1 MQKDI
6 TDKSFV
12 INIFL
17 IFIFLITAK
26 SYFLLKIP
34 PQIVG
39 DSPEYV
45 SVIKNISEGKGFSE
59 VDPTDNQIKAYARR
73 PPIFFYAVY
82 IFNFFKDIGKNT
94 IFLNYLS
101 SFLIV
106 FLSIYLSFYI
116 TKNKLIAIATGWL
129 LSLNAN
135 ILYNSL
141 LIMSDTFFSLTVII
155 FILIVIYF
163 INNPTKKLF
172 LLMGISLGVCV
183 LTRTVLKF
191 YWIILGLLIFFYF
204 FKSEDI
210 KKRLKYL
217 FLFIFSYSII
227 ILPYHLRNYKK
238 LKTLSIESYQGA
250 SAMWSIMPLIEN
262 TDYEKLYQK
271 DISYKEILDILK
283 KYDYPNLAEHEIR
296 KRYDL
301 DTVEYSKKLFGIAKY
316 TIINNPSGYFKI
328 FIKNIINNIT
338 SSSAYLKII
347 DFAKPGY
354 YDKQHKIMLDLTIQ
368 KNNINLSQIKYLIP
382 NLIFR
387 ILNLIIFV
395 FSLIG
400 IIASFKKLDKRQ
412 SIFLISF
419 LSYII
424 IISSL
429 SSSYDRYRLPIEFII
444 NFYLAYFLCNLE
456 DIKQNLSIKL
466 KRIS

>member
-17 IFIFLITAK
+17 IFIFLITVK

-59 VDPTDNQIKAYARR
+59 INTLNNQTEPYARR

-82 IFNFFKDIGKNT
+82 ILNFFKDIEKNI

-106 FLSIYLSFYI
+106 FLSIYLSFHI

-155 FILIVIYF
+155 FILTVIYF

-172 LLMGISLGVCV
+172 LLTGISLGICV

-191 YWIILGLLIFFYF
+191 YWIIFGLLIFFYF

-217 FLFIFSYSII
+217 FLFIFAYSIAI
-227 ILPYHLRNYKK
+227 FPYHLRNYNK
-238 LKTLSIESYQGA
+238 LNTLSIESYQGA
-250 SAMWSIMPLIEN
+250 SAMWSIMPLIKN
-262 TDYEKLYQK
+262 TDYGKLYQK
-271 DISYKEILDILK
+271 EMSYKEILDILK
-283 KYDYPNLAEHEIR
+283 KYDYPNLAEYEIR
-296 KRYDL
+296 KKYDL
-301 DTVEYSKKLFGIAKY
+301 TTVEYSKKLFKIAKY
-316 TIINNPSGYFKI
+316 TIINNPVGYFKI
-328 FIKNIINNIT
+328 FIKNVINNIT
-338 SSSAYLKII
+338 SSSAYLK
-347 DFAKPGY
+347 
-354 YDKQHKIMLDLTIQ
+354 
-368 KNNINLSQIKYLIP
+368 
-382 NLIFR
+382 
-387 ILNLIIFV
+387 
-395 FSLIG
+395 
-400 IIASFKKLDKRQ
+400 
-412 SIFLISF
+412 
-419 LSYII
+419 
-424 IISSL
+424 
-429 SSSYDRYRLPIEFII
+429 
-444 NFYLAYFLCNLE
+444 
-456 DIKQNLSIKL
+456 
-466 KRIS
+466 

>member
-12 INIFL
+12 INILL
-17 IFIFLITAK
+17 ILLFLITVK

-59 VDPTDNQIKAYARR
+59 INPINNQTESYARR
-73 PPIFFYAVY
+73 PPIFFYTVY
-82 IFNFFKDIGKNT
+82 ILNFFKDIEKNI

-116 TKNKLIAIATGWL
+116 TKNKLISIITGWL

-155 FILIVIYF
+155 FLLIVIYF
-163 INNPTKKLF
+163 LDNPTQKL
-172 LLMGISLGVCV
+172 LLLIGISLGVCV

-191 YWIILGLLIFFYF
+191 YWVILGLLIFFYF
-204 FKSEDI
+204 IKSEDI

-217 FLFIFSYSII
+217 SLFLLAYSITM
-227 ILPYHLRNYKK
+227 LPYHLRNYNK
-238 LKTLSIESYQGA
+238 LNTLSIESYQGS
-250 SAMWSIMPLIEN
+250 SAIWSIMPLIKN
-262 TDYEKLYQK
+262 TDYGKLYQK
-271 DISYKEILDILK
+271 EMSYKEILDILK
-283 KYDYPNLAEHEIR
+283 KYDYPNLAEYEIR
-296 KRYDL
+296 KKYDL
-301 DTVEYSKKLFGIAKY
+301 TTVEYSKKLFEIAKY
-316 TIINNPSGYFKI
+316 TIINNPVGYFKI
-328 FIKNIINNIT
+328 FIKNLINNIT
-338 SSSAYLKII
+338 SSSAYLKMI

-382 NLIFR
+382 NLILR
-387 ILNLIIFV
+387 LLNLIIFV

-412 SIFLISF
+412 SVFLISF

-444 NFYLAYFLCNLE
+444 NFYLAYFLCNLK
-456 DIKQNLSIKL
+456 DIKQNLSTKL
-466 KRIS
+466 KKIS

>member
-6 TDKSFV
+6 TDKSFI

-17 IFIFLITAK
+17 IFIFLITVK

-34 PQIVG
+34 PQMVG

-59 VDPTDNQIKAYARR
+59 IDILNNRIEPYARR
-73 PPIFFYAVY
+73 PPIFFYVAH
-82 IFNFFKDIGKNT
+82 IFNFFKDIEKN
-94 IFLNYLS
+94 IFFLNYLS
-101 SFLIV
+101 SFLMV
-106 FLSIYLSFYI
+106 FISIYLSFYI
-116 TKNKLIAIATGWL
+116 TKNKLIAILTGWL

-155 FILIVIYF
+155 FISIVIHF

-172 LLMGISLGVCV
+172 LLIGISLGVCV

-191 YWIILGLLIFFYF
+191 YWIIFGLLIFFYF

-227 ILPYHLRNYKK
+227 ILPYHLRNFEK
-238 LKTLSIESYQGA
+238 LNTLSIESYQGS

-262 TDYEKLYQK
+262 TDYKKLYQK
-271 DISYKEILDILK
+271 DVSYKEILDILK
-283 KYDYPNLAEHEIR
+283 KYDYPNLAEYEIR
-296 KRYDL
+296 KKYDL
-301 DTVEYSKKLFGIAKY
+301 TTVEFSQKIFEIARY
-316 TIINNPSGYFKI
+316 TIIKNPIGYFKI
-328 FIKNIINNIT
+328 FVKNIINNIT

-354 YDKQHKIMLDLTIQ
+354 YDKQHKIMVDLAMR
-368 KNNINLSQIKYLIP
+368 KNNLNLSQIKYLIP
-382 NLIFR
+382 NIIFR
-387 ILNLIIFV
+387 FLNLIIFV

-400 IIASFKKLDKRQ
+400 IIVSFKRLDKRQ
-412 SIFLISF
+412 SVFLISF

-444 NFYLAYFLCNLE
+444 HFYLAYFLCNLE
-456 DIKQNLSIKL
+456 DIKQNLSSKF